1 MNQLKELL
9 FKATVIALLAAAL
22 NLAFQSGTPT
32 KEDYNLDSSSY
43 LTEQN
48 IVFFPFNE
56 KTTSSVS
63 WKVCALQLFS
73 FPEFKKQSST
83 LTGNT
88 LVIELFQR
96 QGFHFFKEYPFI
108 VFVRKL
114 RI

>member
-1 MNQLKELL
+1 MYLLKQLL
-9 FKATVIALLAAAL
+9 FKATILALLVAAL
-22 NLAFQSGTPT
+22 NLTFHTGTPASET
-32 KEDYNLDSSSY
+32 YILESSSY

-56 KTTSSVS
+56 KTTSSAS
-63 WKVCALQLFS
+63 WQLYAYQALS
-73 FPEFKKQSST
+73 FAVFKKQCFA

-88 LVIELFQR
+88 IVIELFQR
-96 QGFHFFKEYPFI
+96 QGLHFFKEYPFI

>member
-1 MNQLKELL
+1 MRHLQELL

-22 NLAFQSGTPT
+22 NLTFHSGSSTT
-32 KEDYNLDSSSY
+32 ENYILDSSSY

-63 WKVCALQLFS
+63 WKVCAFQLIS
-73 FPEFKKQSST
+73 FPEFKKQCLT
-83 LTGNT
+83 LAGNT